1 MPGEEIVSSRLPTR
15 LSTEPLVE
23 VICETRF
30 DAVGDSAV
38 NLLPG
43 ILHEAFGPFEQ
54 QRRLMPLP
62 PQILAMDEALAVQPQ
77 IQLVAGNMGIQ
88 IGARTVS
95 VFNHPPYRG
104 WSDFSTYVQRV
115 FDLIHKQSFVE
126 RFDWLSLKYIDLLR
140 IDGPPRISWLNAQC
154 SLGGRLLDAE
164 PQNLRVEYV
173 ELPWTTVTQIACPAQ
188 RIGEAESGVLV
199 DVDVIYRLAFD
210 DFPNQSRE
218 VLRELHRRNKAQF
231 FSLLTDETLAKLG
244 PEY

>member
-1 MPGEEIVSSRLPTR
+1 MLGEDAVSTKLPTR

-30 DAVGDSAV
+30 NAAGDSAV

-54 QRRLMPLP
+54 SRRSMALPL
-62 PQILAMDEALAVQPQ
+62 QVLAMDEALAGQPQ
-77 IQLVAGNMGIQ
+77 IQLVSSNVGIQ
-88 IGARTVS
+88 IGARRVS

-104 WSDFSTYVQRV
+104 WSDFSDYVQRV
-115 FDLIHKQSFVE
+115 FDLVHKQSFVE
-126 RFDWLSLKYIDLLR
+126 HFDWLSLRYVDLLK
-140 IDGPPRISWLNAQC
+140 IDGPPRISWLNAQS
-154 SLGGRLLDAE
+154 SLGDRQLDAE

-173 ELPWTTVTQIACPAQ
+173 ESPWTTVTQIAFPAQ
-188 RIGEAESGVLV
+188 RVGESESGVLV
-199 DVDVIYRLAFD
+199 DVDVICRRPFD

-218 VLRELHRRNKAQF
+218 VLRELHRRNKVQF